1 MARRRGSD
9 RGSDRG
15 TDKGTGRS
23 GGRGGSDRSAGS
35 RDGGNRAES
44 SGPDRSSDR
53 GGRRGADREIKNG
66 RSLRDVVGG
75 GSRSSG
81 FGRSPGMSG
90 GAGGSGAGG
99 SSRPS
104 FPDRFSG
111 GGASQGS
118 SFGPVSAREFRK
130 VQYQPVMSFSELAQ
144 PAPKAEASVA
154 ASTGTSAT
162 APAGPSAGVGHGMPR
177 PAVPSGASTKLRP
190 QFTPPINDTSTALT
204 PELQATHEALK
215 AEPALRG
222 PGGGPVDQGWPR
234 ERARGTGLPGAP
246 GSAPMKSG
254 KEARREGQRIWVTGT
269 VKRHPDGFGFLLP
282 DDASISDVY
291 ISRQYM
297 AGVMSNDKVEVEVFR
312 VRPHDRSSTGERLFG
327 EVKRIVSRAHA
338 RIVGRFLPVDR
349 RYGVIQDEG
358 RGWGMDLRIPTEDA
372 MGAQDG
378 DWVAVEIAEY
388 ASHDRPLRGRV
399 VRILGDVED
408 PLNDVVRTIHEKGIP
423 DEFSFAARREAAA
436 LGNVVQEADKAKR
449 EDLRGIPLIT
459 IDGATARD
467 FDDAVFVEPTGRGFK
482 AIIAI
487 ADVSHYV
494 KPGAPIDEEAYARGT
509 STYFPNFVVPML
521 PEELSNELCS
531 LKAEVDR
538 LCFACEIQLDF
549 QGVIQSYRFFEA
561 VMCSK
566 ARVTYGEAQ
575 EVIDGDASERL
586 QATPGV
592 CDNILRSADLAK
604 VLMAKRMREG
614 SLDLEVTET
623 QVVVDPSGETI
634 DVVRSE
640 RLFAHRLIEELML
653 VTNVC
658 TARFFEDN
666 RIHGIYRIHETPD
679 QEKLN
684 TLERLMWNLLGPS
697 SRIGKSLQGAG
708 LQKKLTKALQAAA
721 GHPGGSVL
729 NTLTLRAMNQAKY
742 AAQNVGHFGLGFE
755 FYSHFTS
762 PIRRY
767 PDLIAHRLI
776 KAVLYP
782 RYSNQGMEVEE
793 IETAA
798 THLSAC
804 EQRSV
809 KAERAVVSIKKARF
823 IRRYLGE
830 TLAGTITSVTKFGI
844 FVTLREFEIDG
855 LVKLEALGPDRWV
868 YDDQAM
874 RLYGRGTGHVFKLG
888 DELRVTVD
896 HADVS
901 TGKIDFSIENIEHD
915 VEEAMVVLADD
926 LVDDFDNEAIQRL
939 GTPGRG
945 KASHAQSPH
954 AQSSHQTRMSA
965 SKSPAESRKGNKRGK
980 PARKASVGV
989 GSKMKHEGKGAGRP
1003 HGGVASHKAG
1013 PAKAGSAK
1021 AGPNKVRPE
1030 NKPGRRK

>member
-1 MARRRGSD
+1 
-9 RGSDRG
+9 
-15 TDKGTGRS
+15 
-23 GGRGGSDRSAGS
+23 
-35 RDGGNRAES
+35 
-44 SGPDRSSDR
+44 
-53 GGRRGADREIKNG
+53 
-66 RSLRDVVGG
+66 
-75 GSRSSG
+75 
-81 FGRSPGMSG
+81 
-90 GAGGSGAGG
+90 
-99 SSRPS
+99 
-104 FPDRFSG
+104 
-111 GGASQGS
+111 
-118 SFGPVSAREFRK
+118 
-130 VQYQPVMSFSELAQ
+130 MSFSDLTKSA
-144 PAPKAEASVA
+144 PA
-154 ASTGTSAT
+154 
-162 APAGPSAGVGHGMPR
+162 AGPSANPEPAR
-177 PAVPSGASTKLRP
+177 PSPAVPGTPSSPKLKP
-190 QFTPPINDTSTALT
+190 QFTPPINDTTTALAPEVRETREFKTET
-204 PELQATHEALK
+204 P
-215 AEPALRG
+215 LRG
-222 PGGGPVDQGWPR
+222 PSGGTVDPGWPR

-246 GSAPMKSG
+246 GSPAMKSG

-282 DDASISDVY
+282 DDASIPDVY

-312 VRPHDRSSTGERLFG
+312 ARPHDRSATGERLFG

-349 RYGVIQDEG
+349 RYGVIQDDG
-358 RGWGMDLRIPTEDA
+358 RGWGMDLRIQTEDS

-408 PLNDVVRTIHEKGIP
+408 PLNDVIRTVHEKGIP

-436 LGNVVQEADKAKR
+436 LGTVVQEADKAKR

-467 FDDAVFVEPTGRGFK
+467 FDDAVYVEHGERGFR

-494 KPGAPIDEEAYARGT
+494 KPGSPIDEDAYSRGT

-531 LKAEVDR
+531 LKPEVDR

-575 EVIDGDASERL
+575 EVIDGDASDRL
-586 QATPGV
+586 KATPGV
-592 CDNILRSADLAK
+592 CDNIQRSADLAK

-614 SLDLEVTET
+614 SLDLEVPET
-623 QVVVDPSGETI
+623 QVIVDPSGETI

-658 TARFFEDN
+658 TARFFDDN

-684 TLERLMWNLLGPS
+684 TLERLMWNILGPS
-697 SRIGKSLQGAG
+697 SRVGKSLQGAG

-742 AAQNVGHFGLGFE
+742 SAQNVGHFGLGFQ

-776 KAVLYP
+776 KAVLYS
-782 RYSNQGMEVEE
+782 RYSNQGMEIEE
-793 IETAA
+793 LESAA

-830 TLAGTITSVTKFGI
+830 TLDGTITSVTKFGI

-855 LVKLEALGPDRWV
+855 LVKLDALGPDRWV

-888 DELRVTVD
+888 DEIRVTVEN
-896 HADVS
+896 ADVS
-901 TGKIDFSIENIEHD
+901 TGKIDFSLEDIEHD

-926 LVDDFDNEAIQRL
+926 LVDDFDDEPSKLL
-939 GTPGRG
+939 GVPGRG
-945 KASHAQSPH
+945 KSQLPAPPSP
-954 AQSSHQTRMSA
+954 SSHQTRTSA
-965 SKSPAESRKGNKRGK
+965 SKSQAESRKGNKRGK
-980 PARKASVGV
+980 PARKGSVGV
-989 GSKMKHEGKGAGRP
+989 RSKMKPAGKGAKRP
-1003 HGGVASHKAG
+1003 HGGGSSPKAKG
-1013 PAKAGSAK
+1013 PT
-1021 AGPNKVRPE
+1021 P
-1030 NKPGRRK
+1030 KPGKRK

>member
-1 MARRRGSD
+1 MARGRGSD
-9 RGSDRG
+9 RESGKGS
-15 TDKGTGRS
+15 GRS
-23 GGRGGSDRSAGS
+23 GGRGGNDRGASG
-35 RDGGNRAES
+35 RDGGSRAGGNDRGGGPGS
-44 SGPDRSSDR
+44 SASDRGSDR
-53 GGRRGADREIKNG
+53 GGRRGADRDIKNG
-66 RSLRDVVGG
+66 RSLRDVIGG
-75 GSRSSG
+75 GG
-81 FGRSPGMSG
+81 GM
-90 GAGGSGAGG
+90 GS

-104 FPDRFSG
+104 FPDRPSDRSSG
-111 GGASQGS
+111 SGASRGG
-118 SFGPVSAREFRK
+118 SFGAPANREYRK
-130 VQYQPVMSFSELAQ
+130 VQYQPVMSFSDLTKSA
-144 PAPKAEASVA
+144 PA
-154 ASTGTSAT
+154 
-162 APAGPSAGVGHGMPR
+162 AGPSASPEPVRPS
-177 PAVPSGASTKLRP
+177 PAVPGTPSSPKLKP
-190 QFTPPINDTSTALT
+190 QFTPPINDTTTALAPEVRETRDFKSET
-204 PELQATHEALK
+204 P
-215 AEPALRG
+215 LRG
-222 PGGGPVDQGWPR
+222 PSGGTVDPGWPR

-246 GSAPMKSG
+246 GSPPMKPG

-282 DDASISDVY
+282 DDASIPDVY

-312 VRPHDRSSTGERLFG
+312 ARPHDRSATGERLFG

-349 RYGVIQDEG
+349 RYGVIQDDG
-358 RGWGMDLRIPTEDA
+358 RGWGMDLRIPTEDS

-408 PLNDVVRTIHEKGIP
+408 PLNDVIRTVHEKGIP

-436 LGNVVQEADKAKR
+436 LGTVVQEADKAKR

-467 FDDAVFVEPTGRGFK
+467 FDDAVYVEHGERGFR

-494 KPGAPIDEEAYARGT
+494 KPGSPIDEDAYSRGT

-531 LKAEVDR
+531 LKPEVDR

-575 EVIDGDASERL
+575 EVIDGDASDRL
-586 QATPGV
+586 KATPGV
-592 CDNILRSADLAK
+592 CDNIQRSADLAK

-614 SLDLEVTET
+614 SLDLEVPET
-623 QVVVDPSGETI
+623 QVIVDPSGETI

-684 TLERLMWNLLGPS
+684 TLERLMWNILGPS
-697 SRIGKSLQGAG
+697 SRVGKSLQGAG

-742 AAQNVGHFGLGFE
+742 SAQNVGHFGLGFE

-776 KAVLYP
+776 KAVLYS
-782 RYSNQGMEVEE
+782 RYSNQGMEIEE
-793 IETAA
+793 LESAA

-830 TLAGTITSVTKFGI
+830 TLDGTITSVTKFGI

-888 DELRVTVD
+888 DEIRVTVD
-896 HADVS
+896 NADVS
-901 TGKIDFSIENIEHD
+901 TGKIDFSLENIEHD

-926 LVDDFDNEAIQRL
+926 LADDFDDEPSQPL
-939 GTPGRG
+939 GVPGRG
-945 KASHAQSPH
+945 KSQLSHP
-954 AQSSHQTRMSA
+954 SSHQTRASA
-965 SKSPAESRKGNKRGK
+965 SKSQAESRKGNKRGK
-980 PARKASVGV
+980 PARKGSVGV
-989 GSKMKHEGKGAGRP
+989 RSKMKPAGKGTKRP
-1003 HGGVASHKAG
+1003 HGGGSSPKAKG
-1013 PAKAGSAK
+1013 PT
-1021 AGPNKVRPE
+1021 P
-1030 NKPGRRK
+1030 KPGKRK